1 MNTQNK
7 QEGFSPSL
15 TTIRARTRRLLI
27 DTAMSMYERGAFPSI
42 TEVAS
47 AAQLS
52 RATAYRY
59 FPTQSAL
66 VSAMVDESLGP
77 ILAWQPTQPDARQR
91 IAELLSFAY
100 PRMLQHEGVLRAA
113 LHLSLQQWADARS
126 SDSNNNSNDS
136 NNSSNDSNNSSN
148 EEKLIRGNRKRLLK
162 LAVEPLEET
171 LAPEALQRV
180 IHAFSL
186 IYGSEVFMVLKDIW
200 HLDEAGIQDVTQ
212 WMGKAI
218 LLQAETDSQLAAQ
231 DKTHS

>member
-1 MNTQNK
+1 MSHQDK
-7 QEGFSPSL
+7 PEQASPSL

-27 DTAMSMYERGAFPSI
+27 DTAMSMYEQGAFPSI
-42 TEVAS
+42 TEVAN

-113 LHLSLQQWADARS
+113 LHLSLQQWADNRS
-126 SDSNNNSNDS
+126 NPN
-136 NNSSNDSNNSSN
+136 N

-162 LAVEPLEET
+162 LAVEPLEGK
-171 LAPEALQRV
+171 LPPEALQRV

-200 HLDEAGIQDVTQ
+200 HLDDAGIQDVTQ

-218 LLQAETDSQLAAQ
+218 LLQAETDAMQTAQ
-231 DKTHS
+231 DESCMDK

>member
-1 MNTQNK
+1 MSHQDK
-7 QEGFSPSL
+7 PEQASPSL

-27 DTAMSMYERGAFPSI
+27 DTAMSMYEQGAFPSI
-42 TEVAS
+42 TEVAN

-91 IAELLSFAY
+91 IAELLTFAY

-113 LHLSLQQWADARS
+113 LHLSLQQWADNRS
-126 SDSNNNSNDS
+126 NPN
-136 NNSSNDSNNSSN
+136 N

-162 LAVEPLEET
+162 LAVEPLEGKLT
-171 LAPEALQRV
+171 PEALQRV

-200 HLDEAGIQDVTQ
+200 HLDDAGIQDVTQ

-218 LLQAETDSQLAAQ
+218 LLQAETDAKQAAQ
-231 DKTHS
+231 DESRMNK

>member
-1 MNTQNK
+1 MNNQGK
-7 QEGFSPSL
+7 QERASPSL

-27 DTAMSMYERGAFPSI
+27 DTEMSMYEQGAFPSI
-42 TEVAS
+42 TEVAN

-77 ILAWQPTQPDARQR
+77 ILSWKPTQPDARQR

-113 LHLSLQQWADARS
+113 LHLSLQQWADNR
-126 SDSNNNSNDS
+126 NHPND
-136 NNSSNDSNNSSN
+136 
-148 EEKLIRGNRKRLLK
+148 EEKLVRGNRKRLLK
-162 LAVEPLEET
+162 LAVEPLEGK

-218 LLQAETDSQLAAQ
+218 LLQAETDARLAAQ
-231 DKTHS
+231 DESEKR

>member
-1 MNTQNK
+1 MSHQDK
-7 QEGFSPSL
+7 PEQASPSL

-27 DTAMSMYERGAFPSI
+27 DAAMSMYEQGAFPSI
-42 TEVAS
+42 TEVAN

-113 LHLSLQQWADARS
+113 LHLSLQQWADNRS
-126 SDSNNNSNDS
+126 NPN
-136 NNSSNDSNNSSN
+136 N

-162 LAVEPLEET
+162 LAVEPLEGKLT
-171 LAPEALQRV
+171 PAALQRV

-200 HLDEAGIQDVTQ
+200 HLDDAGIQDVTQ

-218 LLQAETDSQLAAQ
+218 LLQAETDARQAAQ
-231 DKTHS
+231 DESRMSK

>member
-1 MNTQNK
+1 MSHQDK
-7 QEGFSPSL
+7 PEQASPSL

-27 DTAMSMYERGAFPSI
+27 DTAMSMYEQGAFPSI
-42 TEVAS
+42 TEVAN

-52 RATAYRY
+52 SATAYRY

-77 ILAWQPTQPDARQR
+77 ILAWQPTQPDAGQR

-113 LHLSLQQWADARS
+113 LHLSLQQWADNRS
-126 SDSNNNSNDS
+126 NPN
-136 NNSSNDSNNSSN
+136 N

-162 LAVEPLEET
+162 LAVEPLEGKLT
-171 LAPEALQRV
+171 PEALQRV

-200 HLDEAGIQDVTQ
+200 HLDDAGIQDVTQ

-218 LLQAETDSQLAAQ
+218 LLQAETDAKQAAQ
-231 DKTHS
+231 DESRMNK

>member
-1 MNTQNK
+1 MNNQDK
-7 QEGFSPSL
+7 QDGPPPSL

-27 DTAMSMYERGAFPSI
+27 DTAMSMYEQGAFPSI
-42 TEVAS
+42 TEVAN

-113 LHLSLQQWADARS
+113 LHLSLQQWADNRS
-126 SDSNNNSNDS
+126 NPN
-136 NNSSNDSNNSSN
+136 N
-148 EEKLIRGNRKRLLK
+148 EEKLVRGNRKRLLK
-162 LAVEPLEET
+162 LAVEPLEGKLT
-171 LAPEALQRV
+171 PEALQRV

-200 HLDEAGIQDVTQ
+200 HLDDAGIQDVTQ

-218 LLQAETDSQLAAQ
+218 LLQAETDAKLAAQ
-231 DKTHS
+231 DESR

>member
-1 MNTQNK
+1 MSHQDK
-7 QEGFSPSL
+7 PEQASPSL

-27 DTAMSMYERGAFPSI
+27 DTAMSMYEQGAFPSI
-42 TEVAS
+42 TEVAN

-113 LHLSLQQWADARS
+113 LHLSLQQWADNRS
-126 SDSNNNSNDS
+126 NPN
-136 NNSSNDSNNSSN
+136 N

-162 LAVEPLEET
+162 LAVEPLEGKLT
-171 LAPEALQRV
+171 PEALQRV

-200 HLDEAGIQDVTQ
+200 HLDDAGIQDVTQ

-218 LLQAETDSQLAAQ
+218 LLQAETDARRAAQ
-231 DKTHS
+231 DENRMNK

>member
-1 MNTQNK
+1 MNNQDK
-7 QEGFSPSL
+7 QDSTPPSL

-27 DTAMSMYERGAFPSI
+27 DTAMSMYEQGAFPSI
-42 TEVAS
+42 TEVAN

-113 LHLSLQQWADARS
+113 LHLSLQQWADNRS
-126 SDSNNNSNDS
+126 NPN
-136 NNSSNDSNNSSN
+136 N
-148 EEKLIRGNRKRLLK
+148 EEKLVRGNRKRLLK
-162 LAVEPLEET
+162 LAVEPLEGKLT
-171 LAPEALQRV
+171 PEALQRV

-200 HLDEAGIQDVTQ
+200 HLDDAGIQDVTQ

-218 LLQAETDSQLAAQ
+218 LLQAETDAKLAAQ
-231 DKTHS
+231 SECR

>member
-1 MNTQNK
+1 MHNQDK
-7 QEGFSPSL
+7 QERASPSL
-15 TTIRARTRRLLI
+15 TTIKARTRRLLI
-27 DTAMSMYERGAFPSI
+27 DTAMSMYEQGTFPSI
-42 TEVAS
+42 TDVAN

-113 LHLSLQQWADARS
+113 LHLSLQQWAADRS
-126 SDSNNNSNDS
+126 NPNS
-136 NNSSNDSNNSSN
+136 
-148 EEKLIRGNRKRLLK
+148 EEKLVRGNRKRLLK
-162 LAVEPLEET
+162 LAVEPLEGK
-171 LAPEALQRV
+171 LSPEALQRV
-180 IHAFSL
+180 IYSFSL

-200 HLDEAGIQDVTQ
+200 HLDDAGIQDVTQ

-218 LLQAETDSQLAAQ
+218 LLQAETDARQAPQ
-231 DKTHS
+231 DEHR

>member
-1 MNTQNK
+1 MSHQDK
-7 QEGFSPSL
+7 PEQASPSL

-27 DTAMSMYERGAFPSI
+27 DTAMSMYEQGAFPSI
-42 TEVAS
+42 TEVAN

-91 IAELLSFAY
+91 ITELLSFAY
-100 PRMLQHEGVLRAA
+100 PQMLQHEGVLRAA
-113 LHLSLQQWADARS
+113 LHLSLQQWADNRS
-126 SDSNNNSNDS
+126 NPN
-136 NNSSNDSNNSSN
+136 N

-162 LAVEPLEET
+162 LAVEPLEGKLT
-171 LAPEALQRV
+171 PEALQRV

-200 HLDEAGIQDVTQ
+200 HLDDAGIQDVTQ

-218 LLQAETDSQLAAQ
+218 LLQAETDAMRAAQ
-231 DKTHS
+231 DESRMNK

>member
-1 MNTQNK
+1 MSHQDK
-7 QEGFSPSL
+7 PERASPSL

-27 DTAMSMYERGAFPSI
+27 DTAMSMYEQGAFPSI
-42 TEVAS
+42 TEVAN

-77 ILAWQPTQPDARQR
+77 ILEWQPTQPDARQR
-91 IAELLSFAY
+91 ITELLSFAY

-113 LHLSLQQWADARS
+113 LHLSLQQWADSRS
-126 SDSNNNSNDS
+126 HAN
-136 NNSSNDSNNSSN
+136 N
-148 EEKLIRGNRKRLLK
+148 EEKLVRGNRKRLLK
-162 LAVEPLEET
+162 LAVEPLEGK

-218 LLQAETDSQLAAQ
+218 LLQAETDAKVAAQ
-231 DKTHS
+231 DEGESR

>member
-1 MNTQNK
+1 MSHQDK
-7 QEGFSPSL
+7 PEQASPSL

-27 DTAMSMYERGAFPSI
+27 DTAMSMYEQGAFPSI
-42 TEVAS
+42 TEVAN

-113 LHLSLQQWADARS
+113 LHLSLQQWADNRS
-126 SDSNNNSNDS
+126 NPN
-136 NNSSNDSNNSSN
+136 N

-162 LAVEPLEET
+162 LPVEPLEGKLT
-171 LAPEALQRV
+171 PEALQRV

-200 HLDEAGIQDVTQ
+200 HLDDAGIQDVTQ

-218 LLQAETDSQLAAQ
+218 LLQAETDARQAAQ
-231 DKTHS
+231 DESRMNK

>member
-1 MNTQNK
+1 MSHQDK
-7 QEGFSPSL
+7 PEQASPSL

-27 DTAMSMYERGAFPSI
+27 DTAMSMYEQGAFPSI
-42 TEVAS
+42 TEVAN

-77 ILAWQPTQPDARQR
+77 ILAWQPTQPDAGQR

-113 LHLSLQQWADARS
+113 LHLSLQQWADNRS
-126 SDSNNNSNDS
+126 NPN
-136 NNSSNDSNNSSN
+136 N

-162 LAVEPLEET
+162 LAVEPLEGKLT
-171 LAPEALQRV
+171 PEALQRV

-200 HLDEAGIQDVTQ
+200 HLDDAGIQDVTQ

-218 LLQAETDSQLAAQ
+218 LLQAETDARQAAQ
-231 DKTHS
+231 DESRMNK

>member
-1 MNTQNK
+1 MSHQDK
-7 QEGFSPSL
+7 PEQASPSL

-27 DTAMSMYERGAFPSI
+27 DTAMSMYEQGAFPSI
-42 TEVAS
+42 TEVAN

-113 LHLSLQQWADARS
+113 LHLSLQQWADNRS
-126 SDSNNNSNDS
+126 NPN
-136 NNSSNDSNNSSN
+136 N

-162 LAVEPLEET
+162 LAVEPLEGKLT
-171 LAPEALQRV
+171 PAALQRV

-200 HLDEAGIQDVTQ
+200 HLDDAGIQDVTQ

-218 LLQAETDSQLAAQ
+218 LLQAETDARQAAQ
-231 DKTHS
+231 DESRMNK

>member
-1 MNTQNK
+1 MSHQDK
-7 QEGFSPSL
+7 PEQASPSL

-27 DTAMSMYERGAFPSI
+27 DTAMSMYEQGAFPSI
-42 TEVAS
+42 TEVAN

-91 IAELLSFAY
+91 ITELLSFAY
-100 PRMLQHEGVLRAA
+100 PQMLQHEGVLRAA
-113 LHLSLQQWADARS
+113 LHLSLQQWADNRS
-126 SDSNNNSNDS
+126 NPN
-136 NNSSNDSNNSSN
+136 N

-162 LAVEPLEET
+162 LAVEPLEGKLT
-171 LAPEALQRV
+171 PEALQRV

-200 HLDEAGIQDVTQ
+200 HLDDAGIQDVTQ

-218 LLQAETDSQLAAQ
+218 LLQAETDAMQAAQ
-231 DKTHS
+231 DESRMNN

>member
-1 MNTQNK
+1 MSHQDK
-7 QEGFSPSL
+7 PEQASPSL

-27 DTAMSMYERGAFPSI
+27 DTAMSMYEQGAFPSI
-42 TEVAS
+42 TEVAN

-77 ILAWQPTQPDARQR
+77 ILAWQPTQPDALQR

-113 LHLSLQQWADARS
+113 LHLSLQQWADNRS
-126 SDSNNNSNDS
+126 NPN
-136 NNSSNDSNNSSN
+136 N

-162 LAVEPLEET
+162 LAVEPLEGKLT
-171 LAPEALQRV
+171 PAALQRV

-200 HLDEAGIQDVTQ
+200 HLDDAGIQDVTQ

-218 LLQAETDSQLAAQ
+218 LLQAETDARQAAQ
-231 DKTHS
+231 DESRMNK

>member
-1 MNTQNK
+1 MSHQDK
-7 QEGFSPSL
+7 PEQASPSL

-27 DTAMSMYERGAFPSI
+27 DTAMSMYEQGAFPSI
-42 TEVAS
+42 TEVAN

-113 LHLSLQQWADARS
+113 LHLSLQQWADNR
-126 SDSNNNSNDS
+126 NNPN
-136 NNSSNDSNNSSN
+136 N

-162 LAVEPLEET
+162 LAVEPLEGKLT
-171 LAPEALQRV
+171 PEALQRV

-200 HLDEAGIQDVTQ
+200 HLDDAGIQDVTQ

-218 LLQAETDSQLAAQ
+218 LLQAETDARQAAQ
-231 DKTHS
+231 DESRMNK

>member
-1 MNTQNK
+1 MNNQDK
-7 QEGFSPSL
+7 QDSAPPSL
-15 TTIRARTRRLLI
+15 TTIKARTRRLLI
-27 DTAMSMYERGAFPSI
+27 DTAMSMYEQGAFPSI
-42 TEVAS
+42 TEVAN

-77 ILAWQPTQPDARQR
+77 ILAWQPTQPDAGQR

-113 LHLSLQQWADARS
+113 LHLSLQQWADNRS
-126 SDSNNNSNDS
+126 NPNNK
-136 NNSSNDSNNSSN
+136 
-148 EEKLIRGNRKRLLK
+148 EKLVRGNRKRLLK
-162 LAVEPLEET
+162 LAVEPLEEK
-171 LAPEALQRV
+171 LAPAALQRV

-200 HLDEAGIQDVTQ
+200 HLNDADIQDVTQ
-212 WMGKAI
+212 WMGRAI
-218 LLQAETDSQLAAQ
+218 LLQAETDAKQVAQ
-231 DKTHS
+231 NESR

>member
-1 MNTQNK
+1 MNVVHSHQ
-7 QEGFSPSL
+7 SPKSPV
-15 TTIRARTRRLLI
+15 RL
-27 DTAMSMYERGAFPSI
+27 SF
-42 TEVAS
+42 
-47 AAQLS
+47 

-113 LHLSLQQWADARS
+113 LHLSLQQWADARN
-126 SDSNNNSNDS
+126 SDSNNN
-136 NNSSNDSNNSSN
+136 SNDSNNSSN

-231 DKTHS
+231 DKTHSWK

>member
-1 MNTQNK
+1 MSHQDK
-7 QEGFSPSL
+7 PEQASPSL

-27 DTAMSMYERGAFPSI
+27 DTAMSMYEQGAFPSI
-42 TEVAS
+42 TEVAN

-113 LHLSLQQWADARS
+113 LHLSLQQWADNRS
-126 SDSNNNSNDS
+126 NPN
-136 NNSSNDSNNSSN
+136 N
-148 EEKLIRGNRKRLLK
+148 EEKLVRGNRKRLLK
-162 LAVEPLEET
+162 LAVEPLEGKLT
-171 LAPEALQRV
+171 PEALQRV

-200 HLDEAGIQDVTQ
+200 HLDDAGIQDVTQ

-218 LLQAETDSQLAAQ
+218 LLQAETDARQAAQ
-231 DKTHS
+231 DESRMNK

>member
-1 MNTQNK
+1 VTVKHQDK
-7 QEGFSPSL
+7 QDNASPPL
-15 TTIRARTRRLLI
+15 TGTKARTQRLLI
-27 DTAMSMYERGAFPSI
+27 DTAMAMYEQGAFPSI
-42 TEVAS
+42 TEVAI

-113 LHLSLQQWADARS
+113 LHLSLQQWADNRS
-126 SDSNNNSNDS
+126 NPN
-136 NNSSNDSNNSSN
+136 N
-148 EEKLIRGNRKRLLK
+148 EEKLVRGNRKRLLK
-162 LAVEPLEET
+162 MAVEPLEGK
-171 LAPEALQRV
+171 LSPEALQRV
-180 IHAFSL
+180 VYAFSL

-200 HLDEAGIQDVTQ
+200 HLDDAGIQDVTQ

-218 LLQAETDSQLAAQ
+218 LLQAETDAKQAAQ
-231 DKTHS
+231 GESEPRTP

>member
-1 MNTQNK
+1 MSHQDK
-7 QEGFSPSL
+7 PEQASPSL

-27 DTAMSMYERGAFPSI
+27 DTAMSMYEQGAFPSI
-42 TEVAS
+42 TEVAN
-47 AAQLS
+47 AAQRS

-113 LHLSLQQWADARS
+113 LHLSLQQWADNRS
-126 SDSNNNSNDS
+126 NPN
-136 NNSSNDSNNSSN
+136 N

-162 LAVEPLEET
+162 LAVEPLEGKLT
-171 LAPEALQRV
+171 PEALQRV

-200 HLDEAGIQDVTQ
+200 HLDDAGIQDVTQ

-218 LLQAETDSQLAAQ
+218 LLQAETDARQAAQ
-231 DKTHS
+231 DESRMNK

>member
-1 MNTQNK
+1 MSKLT
-7 QEGFSPSL
+7 PL

-113 LHLSLQQWADARS
+113 LHLSLQQWADAR
-126 SDSNNNSNDS
+126 NS
-136 NNSSNDSNNSSN
+136 DSNNSSN

>member
-113 LHLSLQQWADARS
+113 LHLSLQQWADAR
-126 SDSNNNSNDS
+126 NSVTNGA
-136 NNSSNDSNNSSN
+136 
-148 EEKLIRGNRKRLLK
+148 I
-162 LAVEPLEET
+162 
-171 LAPEALQRV
+171 V
-180 IHAFSL
+180 IHTQR
-186 IYGSEVFMVLKDIW
+186 LKSDP
-200 HLDEAGIQDVTQ
+200 G
-212 WMGKAI
+212 GN
-218 LLQAETDSQLAAQ
+218 LLS
-231 DKTHS
+231 

>member
-1 MNTQNK
+1 MSHQDK
-7 QEGFSPSL
+7 PEQASPSL

-27 DTAMSMYERGAFPSI
+27 DTAMSMYEQGAFPSI
-42 TEVAS
+42 TEVAN

-77 ILAWQPTQPDARQR
+77 ILAWQPTQPDAGQR

-113 LHLSLQQWADARS
+113 LHLSLQQWADNRS
-126 SDSNNNSNDS
+126 NPN
-136 NNSSNDSNNSSN
+136 N

-162 LAVEPLEET
+162 LAVEPLEGKLT
-171 LAPEALQRV
+171 PEALQRV

-200 HLDEAGIQDVTQ
+200 HLDDAGIQDVTQ

-218 LLQAETDSQLAAQ
+218 LLQAETDAKQAAQ
-231 DKTHS
+231 DESRMNK

>member
-1 MNTQNK
+1 MNNQDK
-7 QEGFSPSL
+7 QDSTPPSL

-27 DTAMSMYERGAFPSI
+27 DTAMSMYEQGAFPSI
-42 TEVAS
+42 TEVAN

-113 LHLSLQQWADARS
+113 LHLSLQQWADNRS
-126 SDSNNNSNDS
+126 NPN
-136 NNSSNDSNNSSN
+136 N
-148 EEKLIRGNRKRLLK
+148 EEKLVRGNRKRLLK
-162 LAVEPLEET
+162 LAVEPLEGKLT
-171 LAPEALQRV
+171 PEALQRV

-200 HLDEAGIQDVTQ
+200 HLDDAGIQDVTQ

-218 LLQAETDSQLAAQ
+218 LLQAETDAKLAAQ
-231 DKTHS
+231 SESR

>member
-1 MNTQNK
+1 MNNQDK
-7 QEGFSPSL
+7 QDSAPPSL
-15 TTIRARTRRLLI
+15 TTIKARTRRLLI
-27 DTAMSMYERGAFPSI
+27 DTAMSMYEQGAFPSI
-42 TEVAS
+42 TEVAN

-77 ILAWQPTQPDARQR
+77 ILAWQPTQPDAGQR

-113 LHLSLQQWADARS
+113 LHLSLQQWADNRS
-126 SDSNNNSNDS
+126 NPNNK
-136 NNSSNDSNNSSN
+136 
-148 EEKLIRGNRKRLLK
+148 EKLVRGNRKRLLK
-162 LAVEPLEET
+162 LAVEPLEGK
-171 LAPEALQRV
+171 LAPAALQRV

-200 HLDEAGIQDVTQ
+200 HLNDADIQDVTQ

-218 LLQAETDSQLAAQ
+218 LLQAETDAKQVAQ
-231 DKTHS
+231 NESR

>member
-113 LHLSLQQWADARS
+113 LHLSLQQWADAR
-126 SDSNNNSNDS
+126 NS
-136 NNSSNDSNNSSN
+136 DSNNSSN

-186 IYGSEVFMVLKDIW
+186 IYGSEVFY
-200 HLDEAGIQDVTQ
+200 G
-212 WMGKAI
+212 
-218 LLQAETDSQLAAQ
+218 AERYLASGRSGDSGCNPVDGQGHFVA
-231 DKTHS
+231 S

>member
-1 MNTQNK
+1 MTVNNQDE
-7 QEGFSPSL
+7 QDSAPPSL

-27 DTAMSMYERGAFPSI
+27 DTAMSMYEQGAFPSI
-42 TEVAS
+42 TEVAN

-113 LHLSLQQWADARS
+113 LHLSLQQWADNRS
-126 SDSNNNSNDS
+126 NPN
-136 NNSSNDSNNSSN
+136 N
-148 EEKLIRGNRKRLLK
+148 EEKLVRGNRKRLLK
-162 LAVEPLEET
+162 LAVEPLEGKLT
-171 LAPEALQRV
+171 PEALQRV
-180 IHAFSL
+180 VHAFSL

-200 HLDEAGIQDVTQ
+200 HLDDAGIQDVTQ

-218 LLQAETDSQLAAQ
+218 LLQAETDAQ
-231 DKTHS
+231 NESR

>member
-1 MNTQNK
+1 MNNQDK
-7 QEGFSPSL
+7 QESSSPSL

-27 DTAMSMYERGAFPSI
+27 DTAMSMYEQGAFPSI
-42 TEVAS
+42 TEVAN

-77 ILAWQPTQPDARQR
+77 ILSWQPTQPDARQR

-100 PRMLQHEGVLRAA
+100 PRMLQYEGVLRAA
-113 LHLSLQQWADARS
+113 LHLSLQQWADNR
-126 SDSNNNSNDS
+126 NHPN
-136 NNSSNDSNNSSN
+136 N
-148 EEKLIRGNRKRLLK
+148 EEKLVRGNRKRLLK
-162 LAVEPLEET
+162 LAVEPLEGKLE
-171 LAPEALQRV
+171 PEALQRV

-218 LLQAETDSQLAAQ
+218 LLQAETDARLAAQ
-231 DKTHS
+231 DKSEGR

>member
-1 MNTQNK
+1 MKHQDK
-7 QEGFSPSL
+7 QDNASPPL
-15 TTIRARTRRLLI
+15 TGTKARTQRLLI
-27 DTAMSMYERGAFPSI
+27 DTAMAMYEQGAFPSI
-42 TEVAS
+42 TEVAI

-113 LHLSLQQWADARS
+113 LHLSLQQWADNRS
-126 SDSNNNSNDS
+126 NPN
-136 NNSSNDSNNSSN
+136 N
-148 EEKLIRGNRKRLLK
+148 EEKLVRGNRKRLLK
-162 LAVEPLEET
+162 MAVEPLEGK
-171 LAPEALQRV
+171 LSPEALQRV
-180 IHAFSL
+180 VYAFSL

-200 HLDEAGIQDVTQ
+200 HLDDAGIQDVTQ

-218 LLQAETDSQLAAQ
+218 LLQAETDAKQAAQ
-231 DKTHS
+231 GESEPLTP

>member
-1 MNTQNK
+1 MKHQDK
-7 QEGFSPSL
+7 QDNASPPL
-15 TTIRARTRRLLI
+15 TGTKARTQRLLI
-27 DTAMSMYERGAFPSI
+27 DTAMAMYEQGAFPSI
-42 TEVAS
+42 TEVAI

-66 VSAMVDESLGP
+66 VSAIVDESLGP

-113 LHLSLQQWADARS
+113 LHLSLQQWADNRS
-126 SDSNNNSNDS
+126 NPN
-136 NNSSNDSNNSSN
+136 N
-148 EEKLIRGNRKRLLK
+148 EEKLVRGNRKRLLK
-162 LAVEPLEET
+162 MAVEPLEGK
-171 LAPEALQRV
+171 LSPEALQRV
-180 IHAFSL
+180 VYAFSL

-200 HLDEAGIQDVTQ
+200 HLDDAGIQDVTQ

-218 LLQAETDSQLAAQ
+218 LLQAETDAKQAAQ
-231 DKTHS
+231 GESEPLTPR

>member
-1 MNTQNK
+1 MNNQDE
-7 QEGFSPSL
+7 QDSAPPSL

-27 DTAMSMYERGAFPSI
+27 DTAMSMYEQGTFPSI
-42 TEVAS
+42 TEVAN

-113 LHLSLQQWADARS
+113 LHLSLQQWADNRS
-126 SDSNNNSNDS
+126 NPN
-136 NNSSNDSNNSSN
+136 N
-148 EEKLIRGNRKRLLK
+148 EEKLVRGNRKRLLK
-162 LAVEPLEET
+162 LAVEPLEGKLT
-171 LAPEALQRV
+171 PEALQRV
-180 IHAFSL
+180 VHAFSL

-200 HLDEAGIQDVTQ
+200 HLDDAGIQDVTQ

-218 LLQAETDSQLAAQ
+218 LLQAETDAQ
-231 DKTHS
+231 NESR

>member
-1 MNTQNK
+1 MNNQDK
-7 QEGFSPSL
+7 QESSPPSL

-27 DTAMSMYERGAFPSI
+27 DTAMSMYEQGAFPSI
-42 TEVAS
+42 TEVAN

-77 ILAWQPTQPDARQR
+77 ILSWQPTQPDARQR

-113 LHLSLQQWADARS
+113 LHLSLQQWADNR
-126 SDSNNNSNDS
+126 NHPN
-136 NNSSNDSNNSSN
+136 N
-148 EEKLIRGNRKRLLK
+148 EEKLVRGNRKRLLK
-162 LAVEPLEET
+162 LAVEPLEGKLE
-171 LAPEALQRV
+171 PEALQRV

-218 LLQAETDSQLAAQ
+218 LLQAETDARLAAQ
-231 DKTHS
+231 DKSEGR

>member
-1 MNTQNK
+1 MKHQDK
-7 QEGFSPSL
+7 QDNASPPL
-15 TTIRARTRRLLI
+15 TGTKARTQRLLI
-27 DTAMSMYERGAFPSI
+27 DTAMAMYEQGAFPSI
-42 TEVAS
+42 TEVAI

-113 LHLSLQQWADARS
+113 LHLSLQQWADNRS
-126 SDSNNNSNDS
+126 NPN
-136 NNSSNDSNNSSN
+136 N
-148 EEKLIRGNRKRLLK
+148 EEKLVRGNRKRLLK
-162 LAVEPLEET
+162 MAVEPLEGK
-171 LAPEALQRV
+171 LSPEALQRV
-180 IHAFSL
+180 VYAFSL

-200 HLDEAGIQDVTQ
+200 HLDDAGIQDVTQ

-218 LLQAETDSQLAAQ
+218 LLQAETDAKQAAQ
-231 DKTHS
+231 GESEPLTPR

>member
-1 MNTQNK
+1 MSHQDK
-7 QEGFSPSL
+7 PEQASPSL

-27 DTAMSMYERGAFPSI
+27 DTAMSMYEQGAFPSI
-42 TEVAS
+42 TEVAN

-66 VSAMVDESLGP
+66 VSTMVDESLGP

-113 LHLSLQQWADARS
+113 LHLSLQQWADNRS
-126 SDSNNNSNDS
+126 NPN
-136 NNSSNDSNNSSN
+136 N

-162 LAVEPLEET
+162 LAVEPLEGK
-171 LAPEALQRV
+171 LPPEALQRV

-200 HLDEAGIQDVTQ
+200 HLDDAGIQDVTQ

-218 LLQAETDSQLAAQ
+218 LLQAETDAMQTAQ
-231 DKTHS
+231 DESRMDK

>member
-1 MNTQNK
+1 MHNQDK
-7 QEGFSPSL
+7 QERASPSL
-15 TTIRARTRRLLI
+15 TTIKARTRRLLI
-27 DTAMSMYERGAFPSI
+27 DTAMSMYEQGTFPSI
-42 TEVAS
+42 TDVAN

-113 LHLSLQQWADARS
+113 LHLSLQQWAADRS
-126 SDSNNNSNDS
+126 NPNS
-136 NNSSNDSNNSSN
+136 
-148 EEKLIRGNRKRLLK
+148 EEKLVRGNRKRLLK
-162 LAVEPLEET
+162 LAVEPLEGK
-171 LAPEALQRV
+171 LSPEALQRV
-180 IHAFSL
+180 IYSFSL

-200 HLDEAGIQDVTQ
+200 HLDDAGIQDVTQ

-218 LLQAETDSQLAAQ
+218 LLQAETDAKQAPQ
-231 DKTHS
+231 DEHR